1 MSRYV
6 RTSTPAPAHVAPSI
20 GLSREAGP
28 PPPAIIRGPSFARA
42 LWRIA
47 AADVSSG
54 NKVRILRE
62 GARLFDQMI
71 EAIES
76 AKESIAFEMY
86 IFRRDELGR
95 RFVESLTEATKRGVR
110 TRVLLDWVGRMGTP
124 RRFFDPLV
132 RAGAEVVYFNPPGF
146 RRWLGL
152 VPRDHRKVLVVDD
165 RVALTGG
172 FGIGVEWQSG
182 VLKKRRSPWRD
193 TAVWVEGEAAKYL
206 ADAFD
211 DMWGRAGMR
220 FRKHRR
226 GHRHV
231 VRAARGAHFDPSLH
245 PPALVGIIEGVPLR
259 LRVSRAL
266 QLQALAAER
275 TIWIATAYFMP
286 SWSEMEALAG
296 AARDGVDVRVLVPS
310 TYDHPWLRRLTTRFY
325 RRLLRNGV
333 KLWEWAGE
341 MMHAKSSVIDS
352 RWVRIGSTD
361 FNPLGV
367 AINYEIDV
375 LIEDAAI
382 AREAEEMFLED
393 LAQSKQIT
401 LGKVPR

>member
-1 MSRYV
+1 M
-6 RTSTPAPAHVAPSI
+6 
-20 GLSREAGP
+20 
-28 PPPAIIRGPSFARA
+28 
-42 LWRIA
+42 
-47 AADVSSG
+47 
-54 NKVRILRE
+54 RILRE
-62 GARLFDQMI
+62 GIRLFDEMVD
-71 EAIES
+71 AIES

-86 IFRRDELGR
+86 IFRRDDLGR
-95 RFVESLTEATKRGVR
+95 RFIEALARAAARGVR
-110 TRVLLDWVGRMGTP
+110 TRVLLDWVGRIPTP
-124 RRFFDPLV
+124 RRFFEPLV
-132 RAGAEVVYFNPPGF
+132 KAGAEVVFFNPPGF

-165 RVALTGG
+165 RVGLTGG

-182 VLKKRRSPWRD
+182 VLTKRHSPWRD
-193 TAVWVEGEAAKYL
+193 TAVWVEGEAARYL

-211 DMWGRAGMR
+211 DMWRRAGVR
-220 FRKHRR
+220 FKRVRR
-226 GHRHV
+226 EHRHV
-231 VRAARGAHFDPSLH
+231 VRAPRGTHIDSSAH
-245 PPALVGIIEGVPLR
+245 PPVLVGVVEGVPLR

-275 TIWIATAYFMP
+275 TIWIASAYFMP

-310 TYDHPWLRRLTTRFY
+310 RYDHPWLRRLTTRFY

-333 KLWEWAGE
+333 KLWEWNGE

-375 LIEDAAI
+375 IIEDAAI
-382 AREAEEMFLED
+382 AREAEQMFLDD
-393 LAQSKQIT
+393 LAQSKPVT
-401 LGKVPR
+401 LEKVPR

>member
-1 MSRYV
+1 MSE
-6 RTSTPAPAHVAPSI
+6 PAPLTV
-20 GLSREAGP
+20 
-28 PPPAIIRGPSFARA
+28 RGPSFARA

-62 GARLFDQMI
+62 GARLFDEMVETI
-71 EAIES
+71 DS

-86 IFRRDELGR
+86 IFRKDELGR
-95 RFVESLTEATKRGVR
+95 RFVESLTRAAQRGVK

-124 RRFFDPLV
+124 RRFFDPLI
-132 RAGAEVVYFNPPGF
+132 RAGAEVVFFNPPGF
-146 RRWLGL
+146 RRWLGI

-165 RVALTGG
+165 RVGLTGG

-182 VLKKRRSPWRD
+182 VLKRRHSPWRD
-193 TAVWVEGEAAKYL
+193 TAVWMEGEAARYL

-211 DMWGRAGMR
+211 DMWRRAGAR
-220 FRKHRR
+220 FRKVRR
-226 GHRHV
+226 DHRHV
-231 VRAARGAHFDPSLH
+231 VRAARGTHIDSSVN
-245 PPALVGIIEGVPLR
+245 PPALVGVIEGVPLR

-275 TIWIATAYFMP
+275 TIWIASAYFMP

-310 TYDHPWLRRLTTRFY
+310 SYDHPWLRGLTTRFY

-333 KLWEWAGE
+333 KLWEWDGE

-375 LIEDAAI
+375 LIEDNAI
-382 AREAEEMFLED
+382 AREAEAMFLDD

-401 LGKVPR
+401 LEKVPR

>member
-1 MSRYV
+1 MTV
-6 RTSTPAPAHVAPSI
+6 
-20 GLSREAGP
+20 
-28 PPPAIIRGPSFARA
+28 RGPSFARA

-62 GARLFDQMI
+62 GTRIFDEMIGAI
-71 EAIES
+71 EAAER
-76 AKESIAFEMY
+76 SIDFEMY
-86 IFRRDELGR
+86 IYRRDDVGC
-95 RFVESLTEATKRGVR
+95 RFLDALTAAAKRGAR

-132 RAGAEVVYFNPPGF
+132 EAGAEVVFFNPPGF
-146 RRWLGL
+146 RRWLGI

-165 RVALTGG
+165 RVGLTGG
-172 FGIGVEWQSG
+172 FGIGLEWQSG
-182 VLKKRRSPWRD
+182 VLKRRRSPWRD
-193 TAVWVEGEAAKYL
+193 TAVRIDGEAARYL

-211 DMWGRAGMR
+211 DMWLRAGMR
-220 FRKHRR
+220 FKKVRRHHRQI
-226 GHRHV
+226 
-231 VRAARGAHFDPSLH
+231 VRAARGAHFDPSVH

-266 QLQALAAER
+266 QLQALAAQQ
-275 TIWIATAYFMP
+275 TIWIASAYFMP
-286 SWSEMEALAG
+286 SWSEIEALAG

-310 TYDHPWLRRLTTRFY
+310 RYDHPWLRTLTTRFY
-325 RRLLRNGV
+325 RQLLRNGV
-333 KLWEWAGE
+333 RLWEWQGE

-375 LIEDAAI
+375 IIEDAAI
-382 AREAEEMFLED
+382 AHEAEQMFLDD
-393 LAQSKQIT
+393 LGQSKQIT
-401 LGKVPR
+401 LAKVPT

>member
-1 MSRYV
+1 M
-6 RTSTPAPAHVAPSI
+6 
-20 GLSREAGP
+20 
-28 PPPAIIRGPSFARA
+28 RGPSFARA

-62 GARLFDQMI
+62 GARLFDEMI
-71 EAIES
+71 SAIES
-76 AKESIAFEMY
+76 AKESISFEMY
-86 IFRRDELGR
+86 IFRRDELGK
-95 RFVESLTEATKRGVR
+95 RFVDALAAAQKRGVR
-110 TRVLLDWVGRMGTP
+110 TRVLLDWIGRMGTP
-124 RRFFDPLV
+124 YRFFEPLTK
-132 RAGAEVVYFNPPGF
+132 AGAEVVYFNPPGF

-165 RVALTGG
+165 RIGLTGG
-172 FGIGVEWQSG
+172 FGIGAEWQSG
-182 VLKKRRSPWRD
+182 VLKRRSTPWRD
-193 TAVWVEGEAAKYL
+193 TAVWIEGEATRYL

-211 DMWGRAGMR
+211 DMWRRAGVR
-220 FRKHRR
+220 FRSIRR
-226 GHRHV
+226 EHRHI
-231 VRAARGAHFDPSLH
+231 VRAARGAHFDPSVH

-266 QLQALAAER
+266 QLQALAAQH
-275 TIWIATAYFMP
+275 TIWIASAYFMP
-286 SWSEMEALAG
+286 SWSEIEALAG

-333 KLWEWAGE
+333 KLWEWEGE
-341 MMHAKSSVIDS
+341 MMHAKTNVIDS

-367 AINYEIDV
+367 AINYELDV
-375 LIEDAAI
+375 IIEDATI
-382 AREAEEMFLED
+382 ARQAEDMFLED
-393 LAQSKQIT
+393 LDHSRQIT
-401 LGKVPR
+401 LQEVPR

>member
-1 MSRYV
+1 M
-6 RTSTPAPAHVAPSI
+6 PARDIAP
-20 GLSREAGP
+20 LSVP
-28 PPPAIIRGPSFARA
+28 GPSFPRA

-62 GARLFDQMI
+62 GGRLFDEI
-71 EAIES
+71 VGAIES
-76 AKESIAFEMY
+76 ATESVAFEMY
-86 IFRRDELGR
+86 IFRRDALGKR
-95 RFVESLTEATKRGVR
+95 IMDALKAAAERGVR
-110 TRVLLDWVGRMGTP
+110 TRVLLDWVGRMGAP
-124 RRFFDPLV
+124 RSFFEPLV
-132 RAGAEVVYFNPPGF
+132 RAGAQVVFFNPPGF
-146 RRWLGL
+146 RRWFGL

-172 FGIGVEWQSG
+172 FGIGAEWQSG
-182 VLKKRRSPWRD
+182 VLKKKRSPWRD
-193 TAVWVEGEAAKYL
+193 TAVWIEGEAARYL

-211 DMWGRAGMR
+211 DMWARAGMR
-220 FRKHRR
+220 FRKRR
-226 GHRHV
+226 REHRHI
-231 VRAARGAHFDPSLH
+231 VRAARGAHFDPAVH
-245 PPALVGIIEGVPLR
+245 PPSLVGIIEGVPLR

-266 QLQALAAER
+266 QLQALAAEK
-275 TIWIATAYFMP
+275 TIWIASAYFMP

-310 TYDHPWLRRLTTRFY
+310 RYDHPWLRRLTTRFY

-333 KLWEWAGE
+333 KLWEWEGE

-375 LIEDAAI
+375 IIEDANI
-382 AREAEEMFLED
+382 AREAEQMFLDD
-393 LAQSKQIT
+393 LDRSRQIT
-401 LGKVPR
+401 LERVPS

>member
-1 MSRYV
+1 LSSISSR
-6 RTSTPAPAHVAPSI
+6 PASSRIVAAPDAAP
-20 GLSREAGP
+20 LTVQ
-28 PPPAIIRGPSFARA
+28 GPSFARA

-54 NKVRILRE
+54 NRVRILRE
-62 GARLFDQMI
+62 GARLFDEMI
-71 EAIES
+71 ETIDS
-76 AKESIAFEMY
+76 AQESIDFEMY
-86 IFRRDELGR
+86 IFRRDELGQ
-95 RFVESLTEATKRGVR
+95 RFVEKLTAVAQRGVR

-132 RAGAEVVYFNPPGF
+132 RAGAQVVFFNPPGF
-146 RRWLGL
+146 RRWLGV

-193 TAVWVEGEAAKYL
+193 TAVWIEGEAARYL

-211 DMWGRAGMR
+211 DMWRRAGMR
-220 FRKHRR
+220 FRRIRR
-226 GHRHV
+226 EHRHV
-231 VRAARGAHFDPSLH
+231 VRAARGAHFDPSMH
-245 PPALVGIIEGVPLR
+245 PPSLVGIIEGVPLR

-266 QLQALAAER
+266 QLQALAAQKS
-275 TIWIATAYFMP
+275 IWIASAYFMP

-310 TYDHPWLRRLTTRFY
+310 RYDHPWLRRLTTRFY

-333 KLWEWAGE
+333 KLWEWDGE

-367 AINYEIDV
+367 AINYEVDV
-375 LIEDAAI
+375 LIEDASI
-382 AREAEEMFLED
+382 GREAERMFLED
-393 LAQSKQIT
+393 LDRSKQIT
-401 LGKVPR
+401 LAKIKGVGVD

>member
-1 MSRYV
+1 V
-6 RTSTPAPAHVAPSI
+6 PAADVAP
-20 GLSREAGP
+20 LTVQ
-28 PPPAIIRGPSFARA
+28 GPSFARA

-54 NKVRILRE
+54 NSVRILRE
-62 GARLFDQMI
+62 GTRLFDQMI

-76 AKESIAFEMY
+76 ARDSIDFEMY

-95 RFVESLTEATKRGVR
+95 RFVEALTEAAKRGVR

-124 RRFFDPLV
+124 RRFFDSLV
-132 RAGAEVVYFNPPGF
+132 RAGAQVVYFNPPGF

-182 VLKKRRSPWRD
+182 VLKRRRSPWRD
-193 TAVWVEGEAAKYL
+193 TAVWIDGEASRYL

-211 DMWGRAGMR
+211 DMWRRAGMR
-220 FRKHRR
+220 FRRVRR
-226 GHRHV
+226 EHRHV
-231 VRAARGAHFDPSLH
+231 VRRARGAHIDPSMH
-245 PPALVGIIEGVPLR
+245 PPSLVGIIEGVPLR

-266 QLQALAAER
+266 QLQALAAQK
-275 TIWIATAYFMP
+275 TIWIASAYFMP

-310 TYDHPWLRRLTTRFY
+310 RYDHPWLRRLTTRFY
-325 RRLLRNGV
+325 HRLLRNGV
-333 KLWEWAGE
+333 KLWEWSGE

-375 LIEDAAI
+375 IIEDAAV
-382 AREAEEMFLED
+382 AHQAEEMFLED
-393 LAQSKQIT
+393 LERSKQIT
-401 LGKVPR
+401 LAKVAR

>member
-1 MSRYV
+1 MTSV
-6 RTSTPAPAHVAPSI
+6 TRTTAPQIAPVADIAP
-20 GLSREAGP
+20 LTVP
-28 PPPAIIRGPSFARA
+28 GPSFARA

-62 GARLFDQMI
+62 GTRLFDQMI
-71 EAIES
+71 ETIDS

-95 RFVESLTEATKRGVR
+95 RFVEALTAATQRGVK

-124 RRFFDPLV
+124 MRFFDPLV
-132 RAGAEVVYFNPPGF
+132 RAGAQVAYFNPPGF
-146 RRWLGL
+146 RRWFGL
-152 VPRDHRKVLVVDD
+152 IPRDHRKVLVVDD

-182 VLKKRRSPWRD
+182 VLKKKRSPWRD
-193 TAVWVEGEAAKYL
+193 TAVWIEGEAAKYL

-211 DMWGRAGMR
+211 DMWTRAGMR
-220 FRKHRR
+220 FRRR
-226 GHRHV
+226 RRDHRHV
-231 VRAARGAHFDPSLH
+231 VRAARGTHIDPSVH
-245 PPALVGIIEGVPLR
+245 PPSLVGIIEGVPLR

-266 QLQALAAER
+266 QLQALAAQN
-275 TIWIATAYFMP
+275 TIWIASAYFMP

-310 TYDHPWLRRLTTRFY
+310 RYDHPWLRRLTTRFY

-333 KLWEWAGE
+333 KLWEWDGE

-375 LIEDAAI
+375 IIEDATI
-382 AREAEEMFLED
+382 ASEAEEMFLED
-393 LAQSKQIT
+393 LERSKPVT
-401 LGKVPR
+401 FEKAPR

>member
-1 MSRYV
+1 M
-6 RTSTPAPAHVAPSI
+6 APLTV
-20 GLSREAGP
+20 
-28 PPPAIIRGPSFARA
+28 RGPSFARA

-76 AKESIAFEMY
+76 AQQSIAFEMY
-86 IFRRDELGR
+86 IFRRDDLGR
-95 RFVESLTEATKRGVR
+95 RFLEALTRAAQRGVR

-132 RAGAEVVYFNPPGF
+132 EAGAQVVYFNPPGF
-146 RRWLGL
+146 RAWLGL

-165 RVALTGG
+165 RVGLTGG

-193 TAVWVEGEAAKYL
+193 TAVWIEGEAARYL

-211 DMWGRAGMR
+211 DMWRRAGMR
-220 FRKHRR
+220 FRPRR
-226 GHRHV
+226 RQHRHI
-231 VRAARGAHFDPSLH
+231 VRAARGAHFDPEVH

-259 LRVSRAL
+259 LRVSRAM
-266 QLQALAAER
+266 QLQALAAQR
-275 TIWIATAYFMP
+275 TIWIASAYFMP

-310 TYDHPWLRRLTTRFY
+310 SYDHPWLRRLTTRFY
-325 RRLLRNGV
+325 RRLLHNGV
-333 KLWEWAGE
+333 KLWEWEGE

-375 LIEDAAI
+375 IIEDAAI

-393 LAQSKQIT
+393 LGRSKQIT
-401 LGKVPR
+401 LSKVPS